1 MDVEKI
7 GLAIKVLEFA
17 LVVSGCIYAWWN
29 SKTRAT
35 KQGFDE
41 VNGRVNGHENRLNL
55 IKQRLDSS
63 PSHKEIGEVHQR
75 VDQIG
80 QAVTGIQ
87 GEMKQMNNTL
97 QLIQQSLLEAKR

>member
-41 VNGRVNGHENRLNL
+41 INVRLNDHANRINL
-55 IKQRLDSS
+55 MDQQLDNA
-63 PSHKEIGEVHQR
+63 PGHREIGEVHNR